1 MTPTRRIAVLP
12 GDGIG
17 PEVTRE
23 AIRVLETTASHRGLD
38 LELEWRNVGGA
49 AVAESGEPLPK
60 STLDLC
66 LASDAVFMGAVGLS
80 STDRV
85 KPEQRPERA
94 LLILR
99 RELETYANLRP
110 VRHTTALD
118 DATPLRPEIAAGTD
132 FMIVRELAGG
142 LYYGQP
148 RGISGELGSR
158 RAVDTLEYGE
168 AEIERIVRFAFGI
181 AKSRRGHLTSVDK
194 ANVLQTSVL
203 WREVVDRLAPEYPDV
218 RVEHLY
224 VDNCAMRLVTRPSSF
239 DVIVTENTFGD
250 ILSDEGSVLTGSLG
264 MLPSASIGKG
274 VALYEPVHG
283 SAPDIAGRGI
293 ANPIAS
299 ILTVAMMLRYSL
311 GQPEEADAIDTAV
324 ERVLRR
330 GLRTA
335 DLARRGGPSV
345 STTAMGDA
353 IVAELEDVLSA
364 ATAATAATDEV
375 GAR

>member
-1 MTPTRRIAVLP
+1 MSLTRRIAVLP

-23 AIRVLETTASHRGLD
+23 AIRVLEAVAAARGLHF
-38 LELEWRNVGGA
+38 ELQWRNVGGA

-60 STLDLC
+60 ATLDLC

-80 STDRV
+80 ATDRV

-99 RELETYANLRP
+99 RELQTYANLRP
-110 VRHTTALD
+110 VRHTPALD

-148 RGISGELGSR
+148 RGISGDPGSR

-168 AEIERIVRFAFGI
+168 AEIERVVRFAFEI
-181 AKSRRGHLTSVDK
+181 AKTRRGHLTSVDK

-203 WREVVDRLAPEYPDV
+203 WREVVDRLAPEYPEV

-299 ILTVAMMLRYSL
+299 ILTVGMMLRYSFGL
-311 GQPEEADAIDTAV
+311 HEEADAIDQAV
-324 ERVLRR
+324 ERVLAR

-335 DLARRGGPSV
+335 DLARRGTASV
-345 STTAMGDA
+345 TTVAMGDA
-353 IVAELEDVLSA
+353 ILAELELVLA
-364 ATAATAATDEV
+364 ATATAAGERI
-375 GAR
+375 AR

>member
-1 MTPTRRIAVLP
+1 MTLIRRIAVLP

-23 AIRVLETTASHRGLD
+23 AIRVLETVGAVRGHRF
-38 LELEWRNVGGA
+38 ELSWRNVGGA

-60 STLDLC
+60 ATLDLC

-80 STDRV
+80 ATDRV
-85 KPEQRPERA
+85 EPSKRPERA

-99 RELETYANLRP
+99 RELQTYANLRP
-110 VRHTTALD
+110 VRHMPALD

-132 FMIVRELAGG
+132 FMIVRELSGG

-148 RGISGELGSR
+148 RGISGER
-158 RAVDTLEYGE
+158 PNRKAVDTLEYTE
-168 AEIERIVRFAFGI
+168 QEIERVVRFAFEI
-181 AKSRRGHLTSVDK
+181 ARTRHGRLTSVDK

-203 WREVVDRLAPEYPDV
+203 WRDVVDRIDPEYPDV
-218 RVEHLY
+218 TVEHLY

-299 ILTVAMMLRYSL
+299 VLSVAMMLRYSL
-311 GQPEEADAIDTAV
+311 GLPEEAAAIDTAV
-324 ERVLRR
+324 ERVLAR

-335 DLARRGGPSV
+335 DLARRGGPTV
-345 STTAMGDA
+345 STKVMGDA
-353 IVAELEDVLSA
+353 LVAEVEAVLA
-364 ATAATAATDEV
+364 GEPATAQPQAS
-375 GAR
+375 